1 MDANLLML
9 IEKFLQKR
17 RESDGGGW
25 SPVTGEDWE
34 DLHNIIDLLIE
45 AKWDPDCDNDL
56 PIEFFLINRN
66 THHRMSYA
74 PVPYSSRIRELEG
87 RQAIQGKLD
96 VHHAV
101 TLNFNL
107 AQSDLDHY
115 LRGHEDDLREEKK
128 RAPKSPPPEEH
139 CQADKCPEC
148 GRQSVVPASG
158 GGVKCIADD
167 CAYWFCY

>member
-1 MDANLLML
+1 MDVELIRL
-9 IEKFLQKR
+9 IEKFLR
-17 RESDGGGW
+17 NHRESDGGGW
-25 SPVTGEDWE
+25 APVTGEDWE
-34 DLHNIIDLLIE
+34 DLHNVIDKLVEL
-45 AKWDPDCDNDL
+45 KWDPDCDNDL
-56 PIEFFLINRN
+56 PIEFQLINRN
-66 THHRMSYA
+66 THHRMAYT

-107 AQSDLDHY
+107 AHSDLEHY

-128 RAPKSPPPEEH
+128 GMPKHTVEECEH
-139 CQADKCPEC
+139 ADKCPEC
-148 GRQSVVPASG
+148 GRLTVVGQPG